1 MSFQFL
7 LYTFVFIWNKTFFL
21 KNRIEVIFF
30 KVDALFYYL
39 DGNGFII
46 NVFNIDVNMTLCFV
60 GG

>member
-1 MSFQFL
+1 M
-7 LYTFVFIWNKTFFL
+7 FFL

-30 KVDALFYYL
+30 FKVDVLFYYF

-46 NVFNIDVNMTLCFV
+46 NVFNIDVNMILCLV